1 MAFAGGEPV
10 TELPD
15 APLAGAET
23 DAGWERLERAARSAA
38 IALDEWRRRALEAEG
53 EVQRLR
59 TELQQLTSMGTLPSL
74 EYGDELRRV
83 RAENAVL
90 TSRAA
95 EARQRVTGLLA
106 RLAVLE
112 NRK

>member
-1 MAFAGGEPV
+1 MSSDADGG
-10 TELPD
+10 L
-15 APLAGAET
+15 APSDSSPEEVP
-23 DAGWERLERAARSAA
+23 WERLERAARGAVA
-38 IALDEWRRRALEAEG
+38 ALDEWRRRALEGEA

-59 TELQQLTSMGTLPSL
+59 SELSELTSLGSLPSL
-74 EYGDELRRV
+74 EAGDELRRL

-95 EARQRVTGLLA
+95 EARQRVSGLLA
-106 RLAVLE
+106 RLSVLE

>member
-1 MAFAGGEPV
+1 MASADADHAVMQSAGPA
-10 TELPD
+10 
-15 APLAGAET
+15 APAEV
-23 DAGWERLERAARSAA
+23 AGWDRLERAARAAA
-38 IALDEWRRRALEAEG
+38 IALDEWRRRAQEAEQ

-59 TELQQLTSMGTLPSL
+59 GELQDLTSMGSLPSI
-74 EYGDELRRV
+74 ESGDELRRL

-95 EARQRVTGLLA
+95 EARQRITGLLA
-106 RLAVLE
+106 RLAILE

>member
-1 MAFAGGEPV
+1 MAS
-10 TELPD
+10 
-15 APLAGAET
+15 AGAEHPVIQSAEPAPPDFT
-23 DAGWERLERAARSAA
+23 GWDRLERAARAAA
-38 IALDEWRRRALEAEG
+38 IALDEWRRRALEAEQ

-59 TELQQLTSMGTLPSL
+59 GELQDLSALGSLPSI
-74 EYGDELRRV
+74 ESGDELRRL

-95 EARQRVTGLLA
+95 EARQRVTGLLV

-112 NRK
+112 SRK

>member
-1 MAFAGGEPV
+1 MAS
-10 TELPD
+10 
-15 APLAGAET
+15 AGAEHPVMQSAET
-23 DAGWERLERAARSAA
+23 SPPDFTGWDRLERAARAAA
-38 IALDEWRRRALEAEG
+38 IALDEWRRRALEAEQ

-59 TELQQLTSMGTLPSL
+59 GELQDLGSLGSLPSI
-74 EYGDELRRV
+74 ESGDELRRL

-112 NRK
+112 SRK